1 MALKIITEMTDKE
14 LEAERKA
21 LRDAGANTFVNGKW
35 QEGTPEQQKRA
46 EELSCID
53 MINSKIAYGDRDA
66 TAEEILD
73 KDLNSKYHSYLKQ
86 YVDKLGREK
95 VLELI
100 QDQLDDI
107 DTVANRT
114 FTDSEGVAYN
124 SIRWKREAFEKRYSE
139 KRNLKE
145 ASDNK
150 MPAIGEI
157 ARYLE
162 DGVNFMQSNQ
172 EYTLYK
178 YNLNDKYV
186 IAMYWAEG
194 FDPDDQDALILDES
208 NNGLVVGIKL
218 RNDSE
223 WDGNY
228 LNFPTDEEGNLLVEE
243 SAIAKDEDFNV
254 LAKYLLDDCKVVMD
268 LEND

>member
-86 YVDKLGREK
+86 YVDKLGRER

-100 QDQLDDI
+100 QGQLDDI
-107 DTVANRT
+107 DTVVNGT
-114 FTDSEGVAYN
+114 FTDSEGVTYN

-194 FDPDDQDALILDES
+194 FDPDDQATLILDES

-228 LNFPTDEEGNLLVEE
+228 LNFPTDEDDNILVEE
-243 SAIAKDEDFNV
+243 SAIARDEDFNV
-254 LAKYLLDDCKVVMD
+254 LAKYLLDDYKTVMD